1 VVIKLPEIGARE
13 FLLGFVTI
21 SILFS
26 GSYITLAVTQTTHL
40 PSSVETRCTTSPLA
54 SRIFFSLLLTSIG
67 MLIAGMARKEA
78 GFLFPIGLLVVGIA
92 IFSELVVFPYTL
104 PNA

>member
-40 PSSVETRCTTSPLA
+40 PSSVETCCTTSPLA

>member
-1 VVIKLPEIGARE
+1 
-13 FLLGFVTI
+13 
-21 SILFS
+21 
-26 GSYITLAVTQTTHL
+26 
-40 PSSVETRCTTSPLA
+40 
-54 SRIFFSLLLTSIG
+54 
-67 MLIAGMARKEA
+67 MLIVGMARKEA